1 LGSHINQVKHWI
13 QGKKL
18 SYDNTCKYLAESSPA
33 SFVRWLLSTE
43 PETVEVLK
51 TELSSEP
58 LRADSLVLLQIS
70 TQILHLE
77 FQTLPYSNPPV
88 PVRML
93 EYKSRLLKEYPGY
106 PLVQFVI
113 FLKSTNSEL
122 VYENEYRDSSTVHR
136 YRVIRLWEEDPAP
149 LLEAP
154 ELLPLA
160 ALAKSDD
167 PNTLLRQVAQRV
179 AIMED
184 VGLRQ
189 NIIASASILA
199 GLRFEESFIRSVLRE
214 DLMKESVIYQS
225 ILREGI
231 EQGIEQGIERG
242 VQRGRQSELLTML
255 RRLMTRRL
263 GGLEPQFESRLARL
277 SIPQL
282 EDLVEAVLDFSSVA
296 DLVSWLE
303 ARES

>member
-1 LGSHINQVKHWI
+1 
-13 QGKKL
+13 L

-33 SFVRWLLSTE
+33 SFVRWLLKTE
-43 PETVEVLK
+43 PERVEVLK

-58 LRADSLVLLQIS
+58 LRADSLVLLQVS
-70 TQILHLE
+70 AQILHLE

-136 YRVIRLWEEDPAP
+136 YRVIRLWEQDPAP

-214 DLMKESVIYQS
+214 DIMKESVIYQS

-231 EQGIEQGIERG
+231 EQGIEQG
-242 VQRGRQSELLTML
+242 VQRGRKAELLTVIQ
-255 RRLMTRRL
+255 RLLTRRL
-263 GGLEPQFESRLARL
+263 GGLEPQFESRLAGL

-282 EDLVEAVLDFSSVA
+282 EDLTEALLDFSSVA

>member
-1 LGSHINQVKHWI
+1 LGYHINQVKHWI

-93 EYKSRLLKEYPGY
+93 KYKSRLVKEYPRY
-106 PLVQFVI
+106 TLEQFVI

-136 YRVIRLWEEDPAP
+136 YRVIRLWEQDPAP

-160 ALAKSDD
+160 ALAKSND
-167 PNTLLRQVAQRV
+167 PNALLRQVAQRV
-179 AIMED
+179 AMMED
-184 VGLRQ
+184 TGLRQ

-214 DLMKESVIYQS
+214 DIMKESVIYQS

-231 EQGIEQGIERG
+231 EQGLE
-242 VQRGRQSELLTML
+242 RGRQSELLTML
-255 RRLMTRRL
+255 RRLLTRRL
-263 GGLEPQFESRLARL
+263 GGLEPQFEERLARL

>member
-1 LGSHINQVKHWI
+1 LGYHINQVKHWI

-93 EYKSRLLKEYPGY
+93 EYKSRLVKEYPRY
-106 PLVQFVI
+106 TLEQFVI
-113 FLKSTNSEL
+113 FLKSTSSEL

-136 YRVIRLWEEDPAP
+136 YRVIRLWEQDPAP

-160 ALAKSDD
+160 ALAKSND
-167 PNTLLRQVAQRV
+167 PNALLRQVAQRV
-179 AIMED
+179 AMMED
-184 VGLRQ
+184 TGLRQ

-214 DLMKESVIYQS
+214 DIMKESVIYQS

-231 EQGIEQGIERG
+231 EQGLE
-242 VQRGRQSELLTML
+242 RGRQSELLTML
-255 RRLMTRRL
+255 RRLLTRRL
-263 GGLEPQFESRLARL
+263 GGLEPQFEERLARL

>member
-1 LGSHINQVKHWI
+1 M
-13 QGKKL
+13 

-33 SFVRWLLSTE
+33 SFVRWLLNME
-43 PETVEVLK
+43 PERVEVLK

-58 LRADSLVLLQIS
+58 LRADSLVLLQVS
-70 TQILHLE
+70 AQILHLE

-149 LLEAP
+149 LLEAS

-167 PNTLLRQVAQRV
+167 PNTLLRQVSQRV
-179 AIMED
+179 AMMED

-199 GLRFEESFIRSVLRE
+199 GLRFEETFIRSVLRE

-231 EQGIEQGIERG
+231 EQGIEQGRAK
-242 VQRGRQSELLTML
+242 LLTL
-255 RRLMTRRL
+255 LQHQLTRRL
-263 GGLEPQFESRLARL
+263 GVLEPQLEERIARL
-277 SIPQL
+277 SMTQL
-282 EDLVEAVLDFSSVA
+282 EELGEVLLDFSSVA

>member
-1 LGSHINQVKHWI
+1 
-13 QGKKL
+13 L

-33 SFVRWLLSTE
+33 SFVRWLLNME
-43 PETVEVLK
+43 PERVEVLK

-58 LRADSLVLLQIS
+58 LRADSLVLLQVS
-70 TQILHLE
+70 AQILHLE

-149 LLEAP
+149 LLEAS

-167 PNTLLRQVAQRV
+167 PNTLLRQVSQRV
-179 AIMED
+179 AMMED

-199 GLRFEESFIRSVLRE
+199 GLRFEETFIRSVLRE

-231 EQGIEQGIERG
+231 EQGIEQGRAK
-242 VQRGRQSELLTML
+242 LLTL
-255 RRLMTRRL
+255 LQHQLTRRL
-263 GGLEPQFESRLARL
+263 GVLEPQLEERIARL
-277 SIPQL
+277 SMTQL
-282 EDLVEAVLDFSSVA
+282 EELGEVLLDFSSVA